1 MGELKDNTNE
11 QEAQCVGL
19 LEYSLYGQLS
29 ILSDVRMPL
38 ATGPPTVAKV
48 AGDRL
53 SNACATGARMNP
65 LRLAHVNDWAPSV
78 SRDPRESP
86 RRFASR
92 IQRESNLYPYTKNAK
107 YVQNRHGRCQQHC
120 SRPKAFRHNT
130 GPCGKSISGNRYRH
144 ALKLTTPII
153 SSL

>member
-38 ATGPPTVAKV
+38 ATGPPTGAKV

-53 SNACATGARMNP
+53 SSACAAGARMNP
-65 LRLAHVNDWAPSV
+65 LRLAP
-78 SRDPRESP
+78 
-86 RRFASR
+86 
-92 IQRESNLYPYTKNAK
+92 
-107 YVQNRHGRCQQHC
+107 HGM
-120 SRPKAFRHNT
+120 
-130 GPCGKSISGNRYRH
+130 
-144 ALKLTTPII
+144 
-153 SSL
+153 